1 MGLRYRYQDYE
12 VGKFNIRLRMLRD
25 LDQYEET
32 GGRAEEAGISREAFP
47 LFGIVWASSEVL
59 SRLMLGYDLTDKRVL
74 EIGCGMALASH
85 VMNALGADITA
96 MDIHPVTEELIT
108 SNAILNNAPR
118 IPFLNASW
126 GDDTSILGEF
136 DLIVGSDVL
145 YEPKHIKTLA
155 AFLDR
160 HAGPSSEVLI
170 VDPDRGQLEAFQADM
185 SKAGFTC
192 KTFSPDF
199 EDHLGV
205 RYSGSIHQYLR

>member
-1 MGLRYRYQDYE
+1 MGLRYRYQNYT
-12 VGKFNIRLRMLRD
+12 VGEFTIRLRMLRD
-25 LDQYEET
+25 LDQFADT
-32 GGRAEEAGISREAFP
+32 GGRAEEAGISKEAFP

-59 SRLMLGYDLTDKRVL
+59 SRLMLGYDLTNKRVL

-85 VMNALGADITA
+85 VMNAMGVDITA

-108 SNAILNNAPR
+108 SNAMLNDAPR

-126 GDDTSILGEF
+126 GDDTSILGKF

-160 HAGPSSEVLI
+160 HAGPASEVLI
-170 VDPDRGQLEAFQADM
+170 VDPDRGQLEEFQANM
-185 SKAGFTC
+185 SAAGFTRE
-192 KTFSPDF
+192 TFSPDF
-199 EDHLGV
+199 EDHLGAPY
-205 RYSGSIHQYLR
+205 RGSIHRYVR

>member
-1 MGLRYRYQDYE
+1 
-12 VGKFNIRLRMLRD
+12 MLRD
-25 LDQYEET
+25 LDQFEDT
-32 GGRAEEAGISREAFP
+32 GGRAEDAGISKEAFP

-59 SRLMLGYDLTDKRVL
+59 SRLMLGYDLTNKRVL

-85 VMNALGADITA
+85 VMNAMGVDITA

-108 SNAILNNAPR
+108 SNAMLNDAPG

-160 HAGPSSEVLI
+160 HAGPGCEVLI
-170 VDPDRGQLEAFQADM
+170 VDPDRGQLEEFQVNM
-185 SKAGFTC
+185 SAAGFTHE
-192 KTFSPDF
+192 TFSPDF

-205 RYSGSIHQYLR
+205 PYRCSIHRYLR

>member
-1 MGLRYRYQDYE
+1 
-12 VGKFNIRLRMLRD
+12 MLRD
-25 LDQYEET
+25 LDQFEDT
-32 GGRAEEAGISREAFP
+32 GGRAEDAGISKEAFP

-59 SRLMLGYDLTDKRVL
+59 SRLMLGYDLTNKRVL
-74 EIGCGMALASH
+74 EIGCGMALARH
-85 VMNALGADITA
+85 VMNAMGVDITA

-108 SNAILNNAPR
+108 SNAMLNDAPG

-160 HAGPSSEVLI
+160 HAGPGCEVLI
-170 VDPDRGQLEAFQADM
+170 VDPDRGQLEEFQVNM
-185 SKAGFTC
+185 SAAGFTHE
-192 KTFSPDF
+192 TFSPDF

-205 RYSGSIHQYLR
+205 PYRGSIHRYLR